1 MQKIKLRTSLFYTS
15 TFRFVPKV
23 SGNDK
28 SNRKIVIEFNVT
40 IRDHPELANDSKHW
54 VGAGMRSGY
63 QMLWVGQE
71 ALYVYK
77 VGDALSFPFNLK
89 GLCHENMTDF
99 YFSECDRP
107 G

>member
-1 MQKIKLRTSLFYTS
+1 M
-15 TFRFVPKV
+15 
-23 SGNDK
+23 
-28 SNRKIVIEFNVT
+28 
-40 IRDHPELANDSKHW
+40 LANDSKHW

-77 VGDALSFPFNLK
+77 VRNISQTWL
-89 GLCHENMTDF
+89 GLA
-99 YFSECDRP
+99 YFKFGTPSLN